1 MDAAR
6 AYQRDSSAYV
16 EQHFGAVIDDASQ
29 SSSGPA
35 NDSAVAAT
43 FTAPTMDLAKAA
55 NPSPIEQ
62 PIARIKFV
70 PRPAHGLFPGI
81 SATYHN
87 DLIPPAVWETPQPVL
102 SDPEDRKSVVYGK
115 RGSVQ
120 VDPGG
125 SGLSKK
131 KTNK

>member
-87 DLIPPAVWETPQPVL
+87 DLIPTAVRSEEHTSELQPLMRISYAVFCL
-102 SDPEDRKSVVYGK
+102 K
-115 RGSVQ
+115 
-120 VDPGG
+120 
-125 SGLSKK
+125 KK
-131 KTNK
+131 KTHTNYSKL

>member
-35 NDSAVAAT
+35 NDSAVAAP

-62 PIARIKFV
+62 PIARTKFV
-70 PRPAHGLFPGI
+70 PRLAHGLFTGI
-81 SATYHN
+81 SAHVYTELVQPTRCEN
-87 DLIPPAVWETPQPVL
+87 QNNIPPHP
-102 SDPEDRKSVVYGK
+102 
-115 RGSVQ
+115 
-120 VDPGG
+120 
-125 SGLSKK
+125 
-131 KTNK
+131 

>member
-1 MDAAR
+1 MKLHGLTEFGDADDGDEAGAKAIMDAAR

-55 NPSPIEQ
+55 NPSPIAQ
-62 PIARIKFV
+62 PHARTKIV
-70 PRPAHGLFPGI
+70 TRPAHLPSPRI

-87 DLIPPAVWETPQPVL
+87 DLIPTSVWDTPNHVISHPH
-102 SDPEDRKSVVYGK
+102 P
-115 RGSVQ
+115 
-120 VDPGG
+120 
-125 SGLSKK
+125 
-131 KTNK
+131 

>member
-1 MDAAR
+1 MTPPFPNRRSSDLAIIDAAL

-81 SATYHN
+81 SATRSEEHTSELQSLMRNSY
-87 DLIPPAVWETPQPVL
+87 AVFCL
-102 SDPEDRKSVVYGK
+102 
-115 RGSVQ
+115 
-120 VDPGG
+120 
-125 SGLSKK
+125 KK
-131 KTNK
+131 KKQVISI